1 MTTESLK
8 ETIKRKLR
16 EEFRHVHEQLKSQI
30 EGQAESIA
38 PTPLW
43 TSFVDLPMA
52 YGGPPLK
59 GLLRASAADFQ
70 VDEDLGFEPD
80 GTGEHHLLR
89 VRKTDANT
97 EWVAQQLASFLGLP
111 ASAIAGKRF

>member
-8 ETIKRKLR
+8 ETIKRKLP
-16 EEFRHVHEQLKSQI
+16 EEFRHVHEQLKAQNQ
-30 EGQAESIA
+30 GQAESIA
-38 PTPLW
+38 RTPLW

-80 GTGEHHLLR
+80 GAGTKFSQVGTG
-89 VRKTDANT
+89 
-97 EWVAQQLASFLGLP
+97 
-111 ASAIAGKRF
+111 